1 MFKVINIFDND
12 YYLTHKD
19 AILDYCKQAF
29 TEKDQPGHANMWH
42 DDWENQPSTFP
53 YLLYRSERFKN
64 GNGIMLLLLDEN
76 DNILGTSGANVSDFD
91 KNVVLGGVR
100 TWLNKDLRGQ
110 FMMGRLVLPH
120 QLSWAT
126 ELGFKTL
133 ALTFNDYNK
142 RLLPYFARSGLGIE
156 KKRKPGSLFY
166 NGQYILDFPVNI
178 NYTKQWVVYHKID
191 ELYQPDWESIRFTE
205 DK

>member
-1 MFKVINIFDND
+1 MYKIKSIFEDN
-12 YYLTHKD
+12 YYITHKD
-19 AILDYCKQAF
+19 AILNYCKQAY

-42 DDWENQPSTFP
+42 PEWENIPATFP
-53 YLLYRSERFKN
+53 YIVYSSNRFKN
-64 GNGIMLLLLDEN
+64 SNGIMLLLVDEN
-76 DNILGTSGANVSDFD
+76 DNILGTSGANVSEFD
-91 KNVVLGGVR
+91 RNVVLGGVR
-100 TWLNKDLRGQ
+100 TWLNKELRGQ
-110 FMMGRLVLPH
+110 FMMGRHVLPH

-142 RLLPYFARSGLGIE
+142 RLLPYFARSGLGIK
-156 KKRKPGSLFY
+156 KKRMPGSLFY
-166 NGQYILDFPVNI
+166 NGQHILDFPVTI

>member
-1 MFKVINIFDND
+1 MYKIKSIFDND

-19 AILDYCKQAF
+19 AILYYCKQAF
-29 TEKDQPGHANMWH
+29 IEKDQPGHANMWH

-53 YLLYRSERFKN
+53 YLLYCSERFKN

-100 TWLNKDLRGQ
+100 TWLNKELRGQ
-110 FMMGRLVLPH
+110 FMMGRHVLPH
-120 QLSWAT
+120 QLSWASS
-126 ELGFKTL
+126 LGFKTL

-166 NGQYILDFPVNI
+166 NGQHILDFPVTI